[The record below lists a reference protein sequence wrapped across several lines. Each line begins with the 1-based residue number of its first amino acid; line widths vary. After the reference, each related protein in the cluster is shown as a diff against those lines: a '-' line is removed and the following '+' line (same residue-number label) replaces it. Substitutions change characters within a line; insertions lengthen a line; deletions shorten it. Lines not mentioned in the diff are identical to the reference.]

1 MRFTILTPTYNRA
14 RFLGGVYESLRA
26 QTFQDFEWVVVD
38 DGSTD
43 GTCDLVS
50 SWKSRLPIR
59 YVWKPNGGM
68 HTAINLGVQMAR
80 GQFTA
85 KLDSD
90 DSLLPHALER
100 VDYHWRQIEDQKRFA
115 IVVAL
120 CLREDGT
127 VVGGRLPRDRVDVF
141 SVGQLAALT
150 DGGQWGTART
160 DVLRKFPFP
169 IWKNERYVTESL
181 VWNRILH
188 RYGARFVDEPLHIY
202 RVTPGSMSRS
212 GDLRWSSPKG
222 AVLFHAELAL
232 SDAPFKMRLK
242 SAVNALR
249 FSAVAAAR
257 QLLSLT
263 SVE

>member
-14 RFLGGVYESLRA
+14 HCLGRVYESLRV

-43 GTCDLVS
+43 RTRDLIS
-50 SWKSRLPIR
+50 SWKAGFPIR
-59 YVWKPNGGM
+59 YVWKPNGGR
-68 HTAINLGVQMAR
+68 HTAINTGVQMAR

-85 KLDSD
+85 QLDSD

-100 VDYHWRQIEDQKRFA
+100 IDYHWRQIEDQERFA

-127 VVGGRLPRDRVDVF
+127 VVGGRLPRDHVDVF
-141 SVGQLAALT
+141 GIGQLAALT

-160 DVLRKFPFP
+160 DILRKFPYP
-169 IWKNERYVTESL
+169 IFKNERFLTESV
-181 VWNRILH
+181 VWNRILRRH
-188 RYGARFVDEPLHIY
+188 GARYVDEPLHIY
-202 RVTPGSMSRS
+202 RVTPDSLSRS
-212 GDLRWSSPKG
+212 GDHRWRSPKG

-257 QLLSLT
+257 QLLPLT